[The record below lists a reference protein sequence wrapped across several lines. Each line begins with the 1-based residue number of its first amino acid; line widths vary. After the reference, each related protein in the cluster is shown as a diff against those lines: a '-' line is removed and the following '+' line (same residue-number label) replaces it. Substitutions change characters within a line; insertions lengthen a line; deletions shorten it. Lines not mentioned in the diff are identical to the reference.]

1 MLISHKK
8 IVKPYIE
15 VKITVI
21 LFTAF
26 HKPNC
31 AWETFNWA
39 IIVLEQKGNNKQMLA
54 EEILI

>member
-26 HKPNC
+26 INLC